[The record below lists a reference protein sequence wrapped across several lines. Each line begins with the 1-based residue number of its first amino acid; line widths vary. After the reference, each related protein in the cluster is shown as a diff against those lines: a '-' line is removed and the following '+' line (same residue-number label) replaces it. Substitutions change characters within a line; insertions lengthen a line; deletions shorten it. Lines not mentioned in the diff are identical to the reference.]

1 MVGGFVNGVGLPAVP
16 DDVEPG
22 AGEDACG
29 VGVIVSAGSGA
40 VVKSG
45 RPLKKSEIPNDV
57 YEAELFRFQTEFVKL
72 QEWERLMAGRASP
85 RAGRRIRRLH
95 PRHRPRRLPCD
106 ARQSR
111 RADCGSRSGR
121 RSRRGH
127 HVELVA
133 IDGCHPRIR
142 RRRRAGDVVPAGRP
156 LPADQAGESSALL
169 IGRRVRSA
177 YARVRLSPSDPTRHP
192 TPPPAQRRG
201 VRLVLDD
208 QLRSSTCPQQPPC
221 DWGTTANQTG
231 SQTLRWYLGARREV
245 GDQRIGVGDQM
256 GGVDGV
262 WRRSVVLGK
271 SGRRAA
277 RVGPGPATASARRPG
292 RSSMRPRAPHAR

>member
-1 MVGGFVNGVGLPAVP
+1 MLFQVLECSVVGGFVNGVGLPAVP

-57 YEAELFRFQTEFVKL
+57 YEAELFRLQTEFVKL
-72 QEWERLMAGRASP
+72 QEWVRLMAGRASP

-111 RADCGSRSGR
+111 CADCGSRSGR

-142 RRRRAGDVVPAGRP
+142 RRRRAGGVVPAGRP
-156 LPADQAGESSALL
+156 LPADQAGESSALP
-169 IGRRVRSA
+169 IARRVRCA
-177 YARVRLSPSDPTRHP
+177 YARVR
-192 TPPPAQRRG
+192 
-201 VRLVLDD
+201 
-208 QLRSSTCPQQPPC
+208 
-221 DWGTTANQTG
+221 
-231 SQTLRWYLGARREV
+231 
-245 GDQRIGVGDQM
+245 
-256 GGVDGV
+256 
-262 WRRSVVLGK
+262 
-271 SGRRAA
+271 
-277 RVGPGPATASARRPG
+277 
-292 RSSMRPRAPHAR
+292 